1 LDLDSAYERA
11 LLSLRLLVDETTGA
25 VIAAPEFDGAYQR
38 SGGYGYCW
46 PRDASVA
53 AASLRQAGYPQYE
66 KRLADWYVTNQLPS
80 GYWGQRYWSE
90 GMLAASWALREDFLQ
105 LDQCGAA
112 LLTLCTV
119 EPQNS
124 GERSKRLWQ
133 AIWRGAE
140 PLADRVKDGW
150 HYEACDLWET
160 YWGHF
165 VYTNAAIATALRF
178 AAEVADRRG
187 EPGLFQKWRDVSH
200 RMREAVLDIY
210 TGEYF
215 PRGLR
220 LDSHVDSSVDTST
233 LGAVAPFP
241 LLDLSDHGDRE
252 KAERNLATIRAR
264 LSREVDGKAGL
275 RRFEGDA
282 YLSGAIGCVNTLWA
296 ALVALKLAAA
306 WAPEDA
312 YRATEHRRQAL
323 ADLDFCLIHGTP
335 MGLLPEMI
343 VLEPGTPYW
352 AAPHAW
358 ASALLVDCV
367 HELQVARQE

>member
-1 LDLDSAYERA
+1 
-11 LLSLRLLVDETTGA
+11 
-25 VIAAPEFDGAYQR
+25 
-38 SGGYGYCW
+38 
-46 PRDASVA
+46 
-53 AASLRQAGYPQYE
+53 
-66 KRLADWYVTNQLPS
+66 
-80 GYWGQRYWSE
+80 
-90 GMLAASWALREDFLQ
+90 
-105 LDQCGAA
+105 
-112 LLTLCTV
+112 
-119 EPQNS
+119 
-124 GERSKRLWQ
+124 
-133 AIWRGAE
+133 
-140 PLADRVKDGW
+140 
-150 HYEACDLWET
+150 
-160 YWGHF
+160 
-165 VYTNAAIATALRF
+165 
-178 AAEVADRRG
+178 
-187 EPGLFQKWRDVSH
+187 
-200 RMREAVLDIY
+200 VLDIY